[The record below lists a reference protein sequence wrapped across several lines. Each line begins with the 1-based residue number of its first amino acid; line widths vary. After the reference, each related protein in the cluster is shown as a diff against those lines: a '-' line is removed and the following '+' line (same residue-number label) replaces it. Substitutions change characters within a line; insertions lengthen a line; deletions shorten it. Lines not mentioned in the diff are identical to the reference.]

1 MEYRFLN
8 LDLAAAMFEGL
19 SLSYQRKIALG
30 ATFLIWI
37 GLAIAGIVGAQRVT
51 DNPVAGDV
59 AAIFVL
65 VTLLYYIV
73 SGEFIILSGA
83 KALLKATPLGV
94 LYRQDRFILD
104 RAKSELLNIAK
115 QVEFKDYLEY
125 AKVNPAIRSRGS
137 LLVIAHQRKGDL
149 QRWVGN
155 ARNLKQLADLVYQ
168 IHLAEQI
175 LAEDKEFT
183 PT

>member
-8 LDLAAAMFEGL
+8 LDLPAAMFEGL
-19 SLSYQRKIALG
+19 SLSYQRKVALG

-37 GLAIAGIVGAQRVT
+37 GLAITGIVGAQRLS
-51 DNPVAGDV
+51 DNAVAGDV
-59 AAIFVL
+59 TAIFVL
-65 VTLLYYIV
+65 GALLHYIV
-73 SGEFIILSGA
+73 GGEFIILSGA
-83 KALLKATPLGV
+83 KVLFKATPLGV
-94 LYRQDRFILD
+94 LYRQDRSILD

-125 AKVNPAIRSRGS
+125 GKINPEIRSRGS

-149 QRWVGN
+149 QKWVGN

-175 LAEDKEFT
+175 LAEDKGFT